1 MLNSLISKFNKYLNS
16 VIELENDSTINSEE
30 SSEALKEQKSANVS
44 FSLFLYRFIAFA
56 DARRSIASFVFILF
70 FVIISDIIFNKYL
83 FVHYT
88 ELVESFSGVNPGGF
102 DELDVG
108 FAPEVWQALLG
119 MILGTLIL
127 VISIASQSIPKLID
141 IYMKNV
147 PSLLYIWFLII
158 SGGHALII
166 KIYGE
171 IGLIREPS
179 RIFNTHFLLTICS
192 IIAFPYVF
200 YILRQ
205 TKPTNIINR
214 IYNNNMDQIT
224 ALTSKRNRAL
234 AHIPSVVEHQQY
246 TIFEALNQLDD
257 ILEFSS
263 FKELKADIVHD
274 MSMTLQNYIRLKKN
288 IASGF
293 FIVSPK
299 VRTDI
304 SFKTM
309 VGQFGEM
316 ERNQS
321 FYEQK
326 CFRLLGNVYIRLLE
340 HGEFDLSSMIAGEMA
355 TLGLTAIEEENT
367 ELVDIIIIRFNTL
380 LRFAIKH
387 GVRNNEPRN
396 LYNLGFYYGNFI
408 KYLVEH
414 KKIDHVKR
422 CFMYLRIYGVEIFK
436 HGTNSPSMY
445 FIVDVIAT
453 EMKKVL
459 EQVYHDGWDIEIQ
472 DGMLGEMLQVD
483 SPPDFN
489 KEDMARGVLINNG
502 VRVLQFG
509 IALFYQREE
518 MNNFVDRIAKD
529 ILDDLE
535 VLGEA
540 TFSQVIEMTSNRLLF
555 SGPTFW
561 EDTDRGNLN
570 IYYTSDQ
577 DQIDSF
583 KQRLYELAEIQL
595 KKTTTEKYKLTNV
608 EMELLWEMTRMTKI
622 KEVEQVSI
630 NAINFELI
638 LSQLQ
643 NIDEVRLEALIS
655 LREKLK
661 FNSENPKLIITT
673 SRQVAVGTKLK
684 ISGNLYDK
692 KEKQEIEATVKLNT
706 PNFIFV
712 KILASTHSKIYNNL
726 TDLTVS
732 FRPLRQKM
740 VYQFETYPQGTGANS
755 LQRIAH
761 ADTVKII
768 EEL

>member
-1 MLNSLISKFNKYLNS
+1 MNAVL
-16 VIELENDSTINSEE
+16 EAENDSTDNSEE
-30 SSEALKEQKSANVS
+30 NSTEITQHKSANVS
-44 FSLFLYRFIAFA
+44 FSFFLYRLIAYA
-56 DARRSIASFVFILF
+56 DARRSISSFLFILF
-70 FVIISDIIFNKYL
+70 VVVVSDIIFNIYL
-83 FVHYT
+83 FVPYT
-88 ELVESFSGVNPGGF
+88 ELVESISGVNPGGF
-102 DELDVG
+102 EELDVG

-205 TKPTNIINR
+205 TKPTNIISR
-214 IYNNNMDQIT
+214 IYNTNMDQIT

-234 AHIPSVVEHQQY
+234 AHIPAVVEHQQY

-274 MSMTLQNYIRLKKN
+274 MSLTLQNYIRLKKD
-288 IASGF
+288 IAPGF
-293 FIVSPK
+293 FNVSPK

-340 HGEFDLSSMIAGEMA
+340 HGEFDLSSMVAGEMA
-355 TLGLTAIEEENT
+355 TLGLTAIEEDNT

-436 HGTNSPSMY
+436 HGSNSPAMY

-459 EQVYHDGWDIEIQ
+459 EQIYHDGWDVEIQ
-472 DGMLGEMLQVD
+472 NGMLGEMLQVD

-509 IALFYQREE
+509 LALFYQREG
-518 MNNFVDRIAKD
+518 MNDFVDRIAKD
-529 ILDDLE
+529 VLDDLE

-583 KQRLYELAEIQL
+583 KQRLYELAQTQL
-595 KKTTTEKYKLTNV
+595 KKTTTVKYKLTPA
-608 EMELLWEMTRMTKI
+608 EMELLWEMSRMTKI
-622 KEVEQVSI
+622 KEVEQIST
-630 NAINFELI
+630 NAVNFELI
-638 LSQLQ
+638 LGELK

-661 FNSENPKLIITT
+661 FNSENPKLIIST
-673 SRQVAVGTKLK
+673 SRQVAVGTLLK
-684 ISGNLYDK
+684 IMGNISGNNK
-692 KEKQEIEATVKLNT
+692 QQEIEATVKLNT

-712 KILASTHSKIYNNL
+712 KTSTSADSKKFDNFSS
-726 TDLTVS
+726 LTVS

-740 VYQFETYPQGTGANS
+740 VYQFEAEPQGAGANG

-761 ADTVKII
+761 ADAVKII

>member
-1 MLNSLISKFNKYLNS
+1 MNTVL
-16 VIELENDSTINSEE
+16 EAENDSTDNSEE
-30 SSEALKEQKSANVS
+30 KSAELTEQESTNVS
-44 FSLFLYRFIAFA
+44 FSFFLYRLIAYA
-56 DARRSIASFVFILF
+56 DARRSISSFLFILF
-70 FVIISDIIFNKYL
+70 VVVISDIIFNIYL
-83 FVHYT
+83 FVPYT
-88 ELVESFSGVNPGGF
+88 ELIESISGVNPGGF
-102 DELDVG
+102 EELDVG

-171 IGLIREPS
+171 IGLVREPS
-179 RIFNTHFLLTICS
+179 RIFNTHFLLTTCS

-214 IYNNNMDQIT
+214 IYNTNMDQIT

-234 AHIPSVVEHQQY
+234 AHIPDVVEHQQY

-288 IASGF
+288 IAPAF
-293 FIVSPK
+293 FNVSPK

-340 HGEFDLSSMIAGEMA
+340 HGEFDLSSMVAGEME
-355 TLGLTAIEEENT
+355 TLGLTAIEEDNT

-408 KYLVEH
+408 KHLVEH

-436 HGTNSPSMY
+436 HGSNSPAMY

-459 EQVYHDGWDIEIQ
+459 EQIYHDGWDVEIQ
-472 DGMLGEMLQVD
+472 NGMLGEMLQVD

-509 IALFYQREE
+509 LALFYQREG
-518 MNNFVDRIAKD
+518 MNDFVERIAKD
-529 ILDDLE
+529 VLDDLE

-583 KQRLYELAEIQL
+583 KQRLYEFAQTQL
-595 KKTTTEKYKLTNV
+595 KKTTTEKYKLTHA
-608 EMELLWEMTRMTKI
+608 EMELLWEMSRMTKI
-622 KEVEQVSI
+622 KEVEQVST
-630 NAINFELI
+630 NAANFELI
-638 LSQLQ
+638 LGELQ
-643 NIDEVRLEALIS
+643 HIDEVRLGALVC

-673 SRQVAVGTKLK
+673 SRQVAVGTLLK
-684 ISGNLYDK
+684 IKGNISGK
-692 KEKQEIEATVKLNT
+692 KKPQEIEATVQLNT

-712 KILASTHSKIYNNL
+712 KTSTSADSKMFDNFSSLA
-726 TDLTVS
+726 VS

-740 VYQFETYPQGTGANS
+740 VYQFEADPQGAGANG
-755 LQRIAH
+755 LQRIEH

>member
-1 MLNSLISKFNKYLNS
+1 MNTVL
-16 VIELENDSTINSEE
+16 EAENDSADNSEE
-30 SSEALKEQKSANVS
+30 KSAELTEQESTNVS
-44 FSLFLYRFIAFA
+44 FSFFLYRLIAYA
-56 DARRSIASFVFILF
+56 DARRSISSFLFILF
-70 FVIISDIIFNKYL
+70 VVVISDIIFNIYL
-83 FVHYT
+83 FVPYT
-88 ELVESFSGVNPGGF
+88 ELIESISGVNPGGF
-102 DELDVG
+102 EELDVG

-171 IGLIREPS
+171 IGLVREPS
-179 RIFNTHFLLTICS
+179 RIFNTHFLLTTCS

-214 IYNNNMDQIT
+214 IYNTNMDQIT

-234 AHIPSVVEHQQY
+234 AHIPDVVEHQQY

-288 IASGF
+288 IAPAF
-293 FIVSPK
+293 FNVSPK

-340 HGEFDLSSMIAGEMA
+340 HGEFDLSSMVAGEME
-355 TLGLTAIEEENT
+355 TLGLTAIEEDNT

-408 KYLVEH
+408 KHLVEH

-436 HGTNSPSMY
+436 HGSNSPAMY

-459 EQVYHDGWDIEIQ
+459 EQIYHDGWDVEIQ
-472 DGMLGEMLQVD
+472 NGMLGEMLQVD

-509 IALFYQREE
+509 LALFYQREG
-518 MNNFVDRIAKD
+518 MNDFVDRIAKD
-529 ILDDLE
+529 VLDDLE

-583 KQRLYELAEIQL
+583 KQRLYEFAQTQL
-595 KKTTTEKYKLTNV
+595 KKTTTEKYKLTHA
-608 EMELLWEMTRMTKI
+608 EMELLWEMSRMTKI
-622 KEVEQVSI
+622 KEVEQISTNV
-630 NAINFELI
+630 ANFELI
-638 LSQLQ
+638 LGELQ
-643 NIDEVRLEALIS
+643 HIDEVRLGALVC

-673 SRQVAVGTKLK
+673 SRQVAVGTLLK
-684 ISGNLYDK
+684 IKGNISGK
-692 KEKQEIEATVKLNT
+692 KKPQEIEATVQLNT

-712 KILASTHSKIYNNL
+712 KTSTSADNKMFDNFSSLA
-726 TDLTVS
+726 VS

-740 VYQFETYPQGTGANS
+740 VYQFEADPQGAGANG
-755 LQRIAH
+755 LQRIEH

>member
-1 MLNSLISKFNKYLNS
+1 MNAVL
-16 VIELENDSTINSEE
+16 EAENDSTDNSEE
-30 SSEALKEQKSANVS
+30 NSTEITQHKSANVS
-44 FSLFLYRFIAFA
+44 FSFFLYRLIAYA
-56 DARRSIASFVFILF
+56 DARRSISSFLFILF
-70 FVIISDIIFNKYL
+70 VVVVSDIIFNIYL
-83 FVHYT
+83 FVPYT
-88 ELVESFSGVNPGGF
+88 ELVESISGVNPGGF
-102 DELDVG
+102 EELDVG

-205 TKPTNIINR
+205 TKPTNIISR
-214 IYNNNMDQIT
+214 IYNTNMDQIT

-234 AHIPSVVEHQQY
+234 AHIPAVVEHQQY

-274 MSMTLQNYIRLKKN
+274 MSLTLQNYIRLKKD
-288 IASGF
+288 IAPGF
-293 FIVSPK
+293 FNVSPK

-340 HGEFDLSSMIAGEMA
+340 HGEFDLSSMVAGEMA
-355 TLGLTAIEEENT
+355 TLGLTAIEEDNT

-436 HGTNSPSMY
+436 HGSNSPAMY

-459 EQVYHDGWDIEIQ
+459 EQIYHDGWDVEIQ
-472 DGMLGEMLQVD
+472 NGMLGEMLQVD

-509 IALFYQREE
+509 LALFYQREG
-518 MNNFVDRIAKD
+518 MNDFVDRIAKD
-529 ILDDLE
+529 VLDDLE

-583 KQRLYELAEIQL
+583 KQRLYELAQTQL
-595 KKTTTEKYKLTNV
+595 KKTTTVKYKLTPA
-608 EMELLWEMTRMTKI
+608 EMELLWEMSRMTKI
-622 KEVEQVSI
+622 KEVEQISN
-630 NAINFELI
+630 NAVNFELI
-638 LSQLQ
+638 LGELK

-661 FNSENPKLIITT
+661 FNSENPKLIIST
-673 SRQVAVGTKLK
+673 SRQVAVGTLLK
-684 ISGNLYDK
+684 IMGNISGNK
-692 KEKQEIEATVKLNT
+692 KQQEIEATVKLNT

-712 KILASTHSKIYNNL
+712 KTSTSADSKKFDNFSS
-726 TDLTVS
+726 LTVS

-740 VYQFETYPQGTGANS
+740 VYQFEAEPQGAGANG

-761 ADTVKII
+761 ADAVKII

>member
-1 MLNSLISKFNKYLNS
+1 MNTVL
-16 VIELENDSTINSEE
+16 EAENDSADNSEE
-30 SSEALKEQKSANVS
+30 KSAELTEQESTNVS
-44 FSLFLYRFIAFA
+44 FSFFLYRLIAYA
-56 DARRSIASFVFILF
+56 DARRSISSFLFILF
-70 FVIISDIIFNKYL
+70 VVVISDIIFNIYL
-83 FVHYT
+83 FVPYT
-88 ELVESFSGVNPGGF
+88 ELIESISGVNPGGF
-102 DELDVG
+102 EELDVG

-171 IGLIREPS
+171 IGLVREPS

-214 IYNNNMDQIT
+214 IYNTNMDQIT

-234 AHIPSVVEHQQY
+234 AHIPDVVEHQQY

-288 IASGF
+288 IAPAF
-293 FIVSPK
+293 FNVSPK

-340 HGEFDLSSMIAGEMA
+340 HGEFDLSSMVAGEME
-355 TLGLTAIEEENT
+355 TLGLTAIEEDNT

-408 KYLVEH
+408 KHLVEH

-436 HGTNSPSMY
+436 HGSNSPAMY

-459 EQVYHDGWDIEIQ
+459 EQIYHDGWDVEIQ
-472 DGMLGEMLQVD
+472 NGMLGEMLQVD

-509 IALFYQREE
+509 LALFYQREG
-518 MNNFVDRIAKD
+518 MNDFVDRIAKD
-529 ILDDLE
+529 VLDDLE

-583 KQRLYELAEIQL
+583 KQRLYEFAQTQL
-595 KKTTTEKYKLTNV
+595 KKTTTEKYKLTHA
-608 EMELLWEMTRMTKI
+608 EMELLWEMSRMTKI
-622 KEVEQVSI
+622 KEVEQVST
-630 NAINFELI
+630 NAANFELI
-638 LSQLQ
+638 LGELQ
-643 NIDEVRLEALIS
+643 HIDEVRLGALVC

-673 SRQVAVGTKLK
+673 SRQVAVGTLLK
-684 ISGNLYDK
+684 IKGNISGK
-692 KEKQEIEATVKLNT
+692 KKPQEIEATVQLNT

-712 KILASTHSKIYNNL
+712 KTSTSADSKMFDNFSSLA
-726 TDLTVS
+726 VS

-740 VYQFETYPQGTGANS
+740 VYQFEADPQGAGANG
-755 LQRIAH
+755 LQRIEH
-761 ADTVKII
+761 ADSVKII

>member
-1 MLNSLISKFNKYLNS
+1 MNTVL
-16 VIELENDSTINSEE
+16 EAENDSTDNSE
-30 SSEALKEQKSANVS
+30 AKSAAITEQESTNVS
-44 FSLFLYRFIAFA
+44 FSFFLYRLIAYA
-56 DARRSIASFVFILF
+56 DARRSISSFLFILF
-70 FVIISDIIFNKYL
+70 VVVISDIIFNIYL
-83 FVHYT
+83 FVPYT
-88 ELVESFSGVNPGGF
+88 ELIESISGVNPGGF
-102 DELDVG
+102 EELDVG

-171 IGLIREPS
+171 IGLVREPS
-179 RIFNTHFLLTICS
+179 RIFNTHFLLTTCS

-214 IYNNNMDQIT
+214 IYNTNMDQIT

-234 AHIPSVVEHQQY
+234 AHIPDVVEHQQY

-288 IASGF
+288 IAPAF
-293 FIVSPK
+293 FNVSPK

-340 HGEFDLSSMIAGEMA
+340 HGEFDLSSMVAGEME
-355 TLGLTAIEEENT
+355 TLGLTAIEEDNT

-408 KYLVEH
+408 KHLVEH
-414 KKIDHVKR
+414 NKIDHVKR

-436 HGTNSPSMY
+436 HGSNSPAMY

-459 EQVYHDGWDIEIQ
+459 EQIYHDGWDVEIQ
-472 DGMLGEMLQVD
+472 NGMLGEMLQVD

-509 IALFYQREE
+509 LALFYQREG
-518 MNNFVDRIAKD
+518 MNDFVERIAKD
-529 ILDDLE
+529 VLDDLE

-583 KQRLYELAEIQL
+583 KQRLYEIAQTQL
-595 KKTTTEKYKLTNV
+595 KKTTTEKYRLTHA
-608 EMELLWEMTRMTKI
+608 EMELLWEMSRMTKI
-622 KEVEQVSI
+622 KEVEQISTNV
-630 NAINFELI
+630 ANFELI
-638 LSQLQ
+638 LGELQ
-643 NIDEVRLEALIS
+643 HIDEVRLGALVC

-673 SRQVAVGTKLK
+673 SRQVAVGTLLK
-684 ISGNLYDK
+684 IKGNISGK
-692 KEKQEIEATVKLNT
+692 KKQQEIEATVQLNT

-712 KILASTHSKIYNNL
+712 KISTSADSKMFDNFSSLA
-726 TDLTVS
+726 VS

-740 VYQFETYPQGTGANS
+740 VYQFEADHQGAGANG
-755 LQRIAH
+755 LQRIEH

>member
-1 MLNSLISKFNKYLNS
+1 MNTVL
-16 VIELENDSTINSEE
+16 EAENDSTDNSEE
-30 SSEALKEQKSANVS
+30 KSAELTEQESTNVS
-44 FSLFLYRFIAFA
+44 FSFFLYRLIAYA
-56 DARRSIASFVFILF
+56 DARRSISSFLFILF
-70 FVIISDIIFNKYL
+70 VVVISDIIFNIYL
-83 FVHYT
+83 FVPYT
-88 ELVESFSGVNPGGF
+88 ELIESISGVNPGGF
-102 DELDVG
+102 EELDVG

-171 IGLIREPS
+171 IGLVREPS
-179 RIFNTHFLLTICS
+179 RIFNTHFLLTTCS

-214 IYNNNMDQIT
+214 IYNTNMDQIT

-234 AHIPSVVEHQQY
+234 AHIPDVVEHQQY

-288 IASGF
+288 IAPAF
-293 FIVSPK
+293 FNVSPK

-340 HGEFDLSSMIAGEMA
+340 HGEFDLSSMVAGEME
-355 TLGLTAIEEENT
+355 TLGLTAIEEDNT

-408 KYLVEH
+408 KHLVEH

-436 HGTNSPSMY
+436 HGSNSPAMY

-459 EQVYHDGWDIEIQ
+459 EQIYHDGWDVEIQ
-472 DGMLGEMLQVD
+472 NGMLGEMLQVD

-509 IALFYQREE
+509 LALFYQREG
-518 MNNFVDRIAKD
+518 MNDFVERIAKD
-529 ILDDLE
+529 VLDDLE

-583 KQRLYELAEIQL
+583 KQRLYEFAQTQL
-595 KKTTTEKYKLTNV
+595 KKTTTEKYRLTHA
-608 EMELLWEMTRMTKI
+608 EMELLWEMSRMTKI
-622 KEVEQVSI
+622 KEVEQISTNV
-630 NAINFELI
+630 ANFELI
-638 LSQLQ
+638 LGELQ
-643 NIDEVRLEALIS
+643 HIDEVRLGALVC

-673 SRQVAVGTKLK
+673 SRQVAVGTLLK
-684 ISGNLYDK
+684 IKGNISGK
-692 KEKQEIEATVKLNT
+692 KKPQEIEATVQLNT

-712 KILASTHSKIYNNL
+712 KTSTSADSKMFDNFSSLA
-726 TDLTVS
+726 VS

-740 VYQFETYPQGTGANS
+740 VYQFEADPQGAGANG
-755 LQRIAH
+755 LQRIEH

>member
-1 MLNSLISKFNKYLNS
+1 MNTVL
-16 VIELENDSTINSEE
+16 EAENDSTDNSEE
-30 SSEALKEQKSANVS
+30 KSAELTEQESTNVS
-44 FSLFLYRFIAFA
+44 FSFFLYRLIAYA
-56 DARRSIASFVFILF
+56 DARRSISSFLFILF
-70 FVIISDIIFNKYL
+70 VVVISDIIFNIYL
-83 FVHYT
+83 FVPYT
-88 ELVESFSGVNPGGF
+88 ELIESISGVNPGGF
-102 DELDVG
+102 EELDVG

-171 IGLIREPS
+171 IGLVREPS
-179 RIFNTHFLLTICS
+179 RIFNTHFLLTTCS

-214 IYNNNMDQIT
+214 IYNTNMDQIT

-234 AHIPSVVEHQQY
+234 AHIPDVVEHQQY

-288 IASGF
+288 IAPAF
-293 FIVSPK
+293 FNVSPK

-340 HGEFDLSSMIAGEMA
+340 HGEFDLSSMVAGEME
-355 TLGLTAIEEENT
+355 TLGLTAIEEDNT

-408 KYLVEH
+408 KHLVEH

-436 HGTNSPSMY
+436 HGSNSPAMY

-459 EQVYHDGWDIEIQ
+459 EQIYHDGWDVEIQ
-472 DGMLGEMLQVD
+472 NGMLGEMLQVD

-509 IALFYQREE
+509 LALFYQREG
-518 MNNFVDRIAKD
+518 MNDFVERIAKD
-529 ILDDLE
+529 VLDDLE

-583 KQRLYELAEIQL
+583 KQRLYEFAQTQL
-595 KKTTTEKYKLTNV
+595 KKTTTEKYKLTHA
-608 EMELLWEMTRMTKI
+608 EMELLWEMSRMTKI
-622 KEVEQVSI
+622 KEVEQISTNV
-630 NAINFELI
+630 ANFELI
-638 LSQLQ
+638 LGELQ
-643 NIDEVRLEALIS
+643 HIDEVRLGALVC

-673 SRQVAVGTKLK
+673 SRQVAVGTLLK
-684 ISGNLYDK
+684 IKGNISGK
-692 KEKQEIEATVKLNT
+692 KKPQEIEATVQLNT

-712 KILASTHSKIYNNL
+712 KTSTAADSKMFDNFSSLA
-726 TDLTVS
+726 VS

-740 VYQFETYPQGTGANS
+740 VYQFEADPQGAGANG
-755 LQRIAH
+755 LQRIEH

>member
-1 MLNSLISKFNKYLNS
+1 MNTVL
-16 VIELENDSTINSEE
+16 EAENDSTDNSEE
-30 SSEALKEQKSANVS
+30 KSAELTEQESTNVS
-44 FSLFLYRFIAFA
+44 FSFFLYRLIAYA
-56 DARRSIASFVFILF
+56 DARRSISSFLFILF
-70 FVIISDIIFNKYL
+70 VVVISDIIFNIYL
-83 FVHYT
+83 FVPYT
-88 ELVESFSGVNPGGF
+88 ELIESISGVNPGGF
-102 DELDVG
+102 EELDVG

-171 IGLIREPS
+171 IGLVREPS

-214 IYNNNMDQIT
+214 IYNTNMDQIT

-234 AHIPSVVEHQQY
+234 AHIPDVVEHQQY

-288 IASGF
+288 IAPAF
-293 FIVSPK
+293 FNVSPK

-340 HGEFDLSSMIAGEMA
+340 HGEFDLSSMVAGEME
-355 TLGLTAIEEENT
+355 TLGLTAIEEDNT

-408 KYLVEH
+408 KHLVEH

-436 HGTNSPSMY
+436 HGSNSPAMY

-459 EQVYHDGWDIEIQ
+459 EQIYHDGWDVEIQ
-472 DGMLGEMLQVD
+472 NGMLGEMLQVD

-509 IALFYQREE
+509 LALFYQREG
-518 MNNFVDRIAKD
+518 MNDFVDRIAKD
-529 ILDDLE
+529 VLDDLE

-583 KQRLYELAEIQL
+583 KQRLYEFAQTQL
-595 KKTTTEKYKLTNV
+595 KKTTTEKYKLTHA
-608 EMELLWEMTRMTKI
+608 EMELLWEMSRMTKI
-622 KEVEQVSI
+622 KEVEQISTNV
-630 NAINFELI
+630 ANFELI
-638 LSQLQ
+638 LGELQ
-643 NIDEVRLEALIS
+643 HIDEVRLGALVC

-673 SRQVAVGTKLK
+673 SRQVAVGTLLK
-684 ISGNLYDK
+684 IKGNISGK
-692 KEKQEIEATVKLNT
+692 KKPQEIEATVQLNT

-712 KILASTHSKIYNNL
+712 KTSTSADSKMFDNFSSLA
-726 TDLTVS
+726 VS

-740 VYQFETYPQGTGANS
+740 VYQFEADPQGAGANG
-755 LQRIAH
+755 LQRIEH

>member
-1 MLNSLISKFNKYLNS
+1 MNTVL
-16 VIELENDSTINSEE
+16 EAENDSTDNSEE
-30 SSEALKEQKSANVS
+30 KSAELTEQESTNVS
-44 FSLFLYRFIAFA
+44 FSFFLYRLIAYA
-56 DARRSIASFVFILF
+56 DARRSISSFLFILF
-70 FVIISDIIFNKYL
+70 VVVISDIIFNIYL
-83 FVHYT
+83 FVPYT
-88 ELVESFSGVNPGGF
+88 ELIESISGVNPGGF
-102 DELDVG
+102 EELDVG

-171 IGLIREPS
+171 IGLVREPS
-179 RIFNTHFLLTICS
+179 RIFNTHFLLTTCS

-214 IYNNNMDQIT
+214 IYNTNMDQIT

-234 AHIPSVVEHQQY
+234 AHIPDVVEHQQY

-288 IASGF
+288 IAPAF
-293 FIVSPK
+293 FNVSPK

-340 HGEFDLSSMIAGEMA
+340 HGEFDLSSMVAGEME
-355 TLGLTAIEEENT
+355 TLGLTAIEEDNT

-408 KYLVEH
+408 KHLVEH
-414 KKIDHVKR
+414 NKIDHVKR

-436 HGTNSPSMY
+436 HGSNSPAMY

-459 EQVYHDGWDIEIQ
+459 EQIYHDGWDVEIQ
-472 DGMLGEMLQVD
+472 NGMLGEMLQVD

-509 IALFYQREE
+509 LALFYQREG
-518 MNNFVDRIAKD
+518 MNDFVDRIAKD
-529 ILDDLE
+529 VLDDLE

-583 KQRLYELAEIQL
+583 KQRLYEFAQTQL
-595 KKTTTEKYKLTNV
+595 KKTTTEKYRLTHA
-608 EMELLWEMTRMTKI
+608 EMELLWEMSRMTKI
-622 KEVEQVSI
+622 KEVEQIST
-630 NAINFELI
+630 NAANFELI
-638 LSQLQ
+638 LGELQ
-643 NIDEVRLEALIS
+643 HIDEVRLGALVC

-673 SRQVAVGTKLK
+673 SRQVAVGTLLK
-684 ISGNLYDK
+684 IKGNISGK
-692 KEKQEIEATVKLNT
+692 KKPQEIEATVQLNT

-712 KILASTHSKIYNNL
+712 KTSTAADSKMFDNFSSLA
-726 TDLTVS
+726 VS

-740 VYQFETYPQGTGANS
+740 VYQFEADPQGAGANG
-755 LQRIAH
+755 LQRIEH

>member
-1 MLNSLISKFNKYLNS
+1 MNTVL
-16 VIELENDSTINSEE
+16 EAENDSTDNPEE
-30 SSEALKEQKSANVS
+30 KSAELTEQESTNVS
-44 FSLFLYRFIAFA
+44 FSFFLYRLIAYA
-56 DARRSIASFVFILF
+56 DARRSISSFLFILF
-70 FVIISDIIFNKYL
+70 VVVISDIIFNKYL
-83 FVHYT
+83 FVPYT
-88 ELVESFSGVNPGGF
+88 ELIESISGVNPGGF
-102 DELDVG
+102 EELDVG

-171 IGLIREPS
+171 IGLVREPS
-179 RIFNTHFLLTICS
+179 RIFNTHFLLTTCS

-214 IYNNNMDQIT
+214 IYNTNMDQIT

-234 AHIPSVVEHQQY
+234 AHIPDVVEHQQY

-288 IASGF
+288 IAPAF
-293 FIVSPK
+293 FNVSPK

-340 HGEFDLSSMIAGEMA
+340 HGEFDLSSMVAGEME
-355 TLGLTAIEEENT
+355 TLGLTAIEEDNT

-408 KYLVEH
+408 NHLVEH
-414 KKIDHVKR
+414 K
-422 CFMYLRIYGVEIFK
+422 
-436 HGTNSPSMY
+436 
-445 FIVDVIAT
+445 
-453 EMKKVL
+453 
-459 EQVYHDGWDIEIQ
+459 
-472 DGMLGEMLQVD
+472 
-483 SPPDFN
+483 
-489 KEDMARGVLINNG
+489 
-502 VRVLQFG
+502 
-509 IALFYQREE
+509 
-518 MNNFVDRIAKD
+518 
-529 ILDDLE
+529 
-535 VLGEA
+535 
-540 TFSQVIEMTSNRLLF
+540 
-555 SGPTFW
+555 
-561 EDTDRGNLN
+561 
-570 IYYTSDQ
+570 
-577 DQIDSF
+577 
-583 KQRLYELAEIQL
+583 
-595 KKTTTEKYKLTNV
+595 
-608 EMELLWEMTRMTKI
+608 
-622 KEVEQVSI
+622 
-630 NAINFELI
+630 
-638 LSQLQ
+638 
-643 NIDEVRLEALIS
+643 
-655 LREKLK
+655 
-661 FNSENPKLIITT
+661 
-673 SRQVAVGTKLK
+673 
-684 ISGNLYDK
+684 
-692 KEKQEIEATVKLNT
+692 
-706 PNFIFV
+706 
-712 KILASTHSKIYNNL
+712 
-726 TDLTVS
+726 
-732 FRPLRQKM
+732 
-740 VYQFETYPQGTGANS
+740 
-755 LQRIAH
+755 
-761 ADTVKII
+761 
-768 EEL
+768 

>member
-1 MLNSLISKFNKYLNS
+1 MNTVL
-16 VIELENDSTINSEE
+16 EAENDSTDNSEE
-30 SSEALKEQKSANVS
+30 KSAELTEQESTNVS
-44 FSLFLYRFIAFA
+44 FSFFLYRLIAYA
-56 DARRSIASFVFILF
+56 DARRSISSFLFILF
-70 FVIISDIIFNKYL
+70 VVVISDIIFNIYL
-83 FVHYT
+83 FVPYT
-88 ELVESFSGVNPGGF
+88 ELIESISGVNPGGF
-102 DELDVG
+102 EELDVG

-171 IGLIREPS
+171 IGLVREPS
-179 RIFNTHFLLTICS
+179 RIFNTHFLLTTCS

-214 IYNNNMDQIT
+214 IYNTNMDQIT

-234 AHIPSVVEHQQY
+234 AHIPDVVEHQQY

-288 IASGF
+288 IAPAF
-293 FIVSPK
+293 FNVSPK

-340 HGEFDLSSMIAGEMA
+340 HGEFDLSSMVAGEME
-355 TLGLTAIEEENT
+355 TLGLTAIEEDNT

-408 KYLVEH
+408 KHLVEH

-436 HGTNSPSMY
+436 HGSNSPAMY

-459 EQVYHDGWDIEIQ
+459 EQIYHDGWDVEIQ
-472 DGMLGEMLQVD
+472 NGMLGEMLQVD

-509 IALFYQREE
+509 LALFYQREG
-518 MNNFVDRIAKD
+518 MNDFVERIAKD
-529 ILDDLE
+529 VLDDLE

-583 KQRLYELAEIQL
+583 KQRLYEFAQTQL
-595 KKTTTEKYKLTNV
+595 KKTTTEKYRLTHA
-608 EMELLWEMTRMTKI
+608 EMELLWEMSRMTKI
-622 KEVEQVSI
+622 KEVEQISTNV
-630 NAINFELI
+630 ANFELI
-638 LSQLQ
+638 LGELQ
-643 NIDEVRLEALIS
+643 HIDEVRLGALVC

-673 SRQVAVGTKLK
+673 SRQVAVGTLLK
-684 ISGNLYDK
+684 INGNISGK
-692 KEKQEIEATVKLNT
+692 KKQQEIEATVQLNT

-712 KILASTHSKIYNNL
+712 KTSTSADNKMFDNFSSLA
-726 TDLTVS
+726 VS

-740 VYQFETYPQGTGANS
+740 VYQFEADPQGAGANG
-755 LQRIAH
+755 LQRIEH

>member
-1 MLNSLISKFNKYLNS
+1 MNTVL
-16 VIELENDSTINSEE
+16 EAENDSTDNSEE
-30 SSEALKEQKSANVS
+30 KSAELTEQESTNVS
-44 FSLFLYRFIAFA
+44 FSFFLYRLIAYA
-56 DARRSIASFVFILF
+56 DARRSISSFLFILF
-70 FVIISDIIFNKYL
+70 VVVISDIIFNKYL
-83 FVHYT
+83 FVPYT
-88 ELVESFSGVNPGGF
+88 ELIESISGVNPGGF
-102 DELDVG
+102 EELDVG

-171 IGLIREPS
+171 IGLVREPS

-214 IYNNNMDQIT
+214 IYNTNMDQIT

-234 AHIPSVVEHQQY
+234 AHIPDVVEHQQY

-288 IASGF
+288 IAPAF
-293 FIVSPK
+293 FNVSPK

-340 HGEFDLSSMIAGEMA
+340 HGEFDLSSMVAGEME
-355 TLGLTAIEEENT
+355 TLGLTAIEEDNT

-408 KYLVEH
+408 KHLVEH

-436 HGTNSPSMY
+436 HGSNSPAMY

-459 EQVYHDGWDIEIQ
+459 EQIYHDGWDVEIQ
-472 DGMLGEMLQVD
+472 NGMLGEMLQVD

-509 IALFYQREE
+509 LALFYQREG
-518 MNNFVDRIAKD
+518 MNDFVDRIAKD
-529 ILDDLE
+529 VLDDLE

-583 KQRLYELAEIQL
+583 KQRLYEFAQTQL
-595 KKTTTEKYKLTNV
+595 KKTTTEKYKLTHA
-608 EMELLWEMTRMTKI
+608 EMELLWEMSRMTKI
-622 KEVEQVSI
+622 KEVEQVST
-630 NAINFELI
+630 NAANFELI
-638 LSQLQ
+638 LGELQ
-643 NIDEVRLEALIS
+643 HIDEVRLGALVC

-673 SRQVAVGTKLK
+673 SRQVAVGTLLK
-684 ISGNLYDK
+684 IKGNISGK
-692 KEKQEIEATVKLNT
+692 KKPQEIEATVQLNT

-712 KILASTHSKIYNNL
+712 KTSTSADSKMFDNFSSLA
-726 TDLTVS
+726 VS

-740 VYQFETYPQGTGANS
+740 VYQFEADHQGAGANG
-755 LQRIAH
+755 LQRIEH

>member
-1 MLNSLISKFNKYLNS
+1 MNTVL
-16 VIELENDSTINSEE
+16 EAENDSTDNSE
-30 SSEALKEQKSANVS
+30 AKSAELTEQESTNVS
-44 FSLFLYRFIAFA
+44 FSFFLYRLIAYA
-56 DARRSIASFVFILF
+56 DARRSISSFLFILF
-70 FVIISDIIFNKYL
+70 VVVISDIIFNIYL
-83 FVHYT
+83 FVPYT
-88 ELVESFSGVNPGGF
+88 ELIESISGVNPGGF
-102 DELDVG
+102 EELDVG

-171 IGLIREPS
+171 IGLVREPS
-179 RIFNTHFLLTICS
+179 RIFNTHFLLTTCS

-214 IYNNNMDQIT
+214 IYNTNMDQIT

-234 AHIPSVVEHQQY
+234 AHIPDVVEHQQY

-288 IASGF
+288 IAPAF
-293 FIVSPK
+293 FNVSPK

-340 HGEFDLSSMIAGEMA
+340 HGEFDLSSMVAGEME
-355 TLGLTAIEEENT
+355 TLGLTAIEEDNT

-408 KYLVEH
+408 KHLVEH

-436 HGTNSPSMY
+436 HGSNSPAMY

-459 EQVYHDGWDIEIQ
+459 EQIYHDGWDVEIQ
-472 DGMLGEMLQVD
+472 NGMLGEMLQVD

-509 IALFYQREE
+509 LALFYQREG
-518 MNNFVDRIAKD
+518 MNDFVERIAKD
-529 ILDDLE
+529 VLDDLE

-583 KQRLYELAEIQL
+583 KQRLYEIAQTQL
-595 KKTTTEKYKLTNV
+595 KKTTTEKYKLTHA
-608 EMELLWEMTRMTKI
+608 EMELLWEMSRMTKI
-622 KEVEQVSI
+622 KEVEQISTNV
-630 NAINFELI
+630 ANFELI
-638 LSQLQ
+638 LGELQ
-643 NIDEVRLEALIS
+643 HIDEVRLGALVC

-673 SRQVAVGTKLK
+673 SRQVAVGTLLK
-684 ISGNLYDK
+684 IKGNISGK
-692 KEKQEIEATVKLNT
+692 KKPQEIEATVQLNT

-712 KILASTHSKIYNNL
+712 KISTSADSKMFDNFSSLA
-726 TDLTVS
+726 VS

-740 VYQFETYPQGTGANS
+740 VYQFEADPQGAGANG
-755 LQRIAH
+755 LQRIEH

>member
-1 MLNSLISKFNKYLNS
+1 MNAVL
-16 VIELENDSTINSEE
+16 EAENDSTDNSEE
-30 SSEALKEQKSANVS
+30 NSTEITQHKSANVS
-44 FSLFLYRFIAFA
+44 FSFFLYRLIAYA
-56 DARRSIASFVFILF
+56 DARRSISSFLFILF
-70 FVIISDIIFNKYL
+70 VVVVSDIIFNIYL
-83 FVHYT
+83 FVPYT
-88 ELVESFSGVNPGGF
+88 ELVESISGVNPGGF
-102 DELDVG
+102 EELDVG

-205 TKPTNIINR
+205 TKPTNIISR
-214 IYNNNMDQIT
+214 IYNTNMDQIT

-234 AHIPSVVEHQQY
+234 AHIPAVVEHQQY

-274 MSMTLQNYIRLKKN
+274 MSLTLQNYIRLKKD
-288 IASGF
+288 IAPGF
-293 FIVSPK
+293 FNVSPK

-340 HGEFDLSSMIAGEMA
+340 HGEFDLSSMVAGEMA
-355 TLGLTAIEEENT
+355 TLGLTAIEEDNT

-436 HGTNSPSMY
+436 HGSNSPAMY

-459 EQVYHDGWDIEIQ
+459 EQIYHDGWDVEIQ
-472 DGMLGEMLQVD
+472 NGMLGEMLQVD

-509 IALFYQREE
+509 LALFYQREG
-518 MNNFVDRIAKD
+518 MNDFVDRIAKD
-529 ILDDLE
+529 VLDDLE

-583 KQRLYELAEIQL
+583 KQRLYELAQTQL
-595 KKTTTEKYKLTNV
+595 KKTTTVKYKLTPA
-608 EMELLWEMTRMTKI
+608 EMELLWEMSRMTKI
-622 KEVEQVSI
+622 KEVEQIST
-630 NAINFELI
+630 NAVNFELI
-638 LSQLQ
+638 LGELK

-661 FNSENPKLIITT
+661 FNSENPKLIIST
-673 SRQVAVGTKLK
+673 SRQVAVGTLLK
-684 ISGNLYDK
+684 IMGNISGN
-692 KEKQEIEATVKLNT
+692 KEQQEIEATVKLNT

-712 KILASTHSKIYNNL
+712 KTSTSADSKKFDNFSS
-726 TDLTVS
+726 LTVS

-740 VYQFETYPQGTGANS
+740 VYQFEAEPQGAGANG

-761 ADTVKII
+761 ADAVKII

>member
-1 MLNSLISKFNKYLNS
+1 MNTVLKA
-16 VIELENDSTINSEE
+16 ENDSTDNSE
-30 SSEALKEQKSANVS
+30 AKSAELTEQESTNVS
-44 FSLFLYRFIAFA
+44 FSFFLYRLIAYA
-56 DARRSIASFVFILF
+56 DARRSISSFLFILF
-70 FVIISDIIFNKYL
+70 VVVISDIIFNKYL
-83 FVHYT
+83 FVPYT
-88 ELVESFSGVNPGGF
+88 ELIESISGVNPGGF
-102 DELDVG
+102 EELDVG

-171 IGLIREPS
+171 IGLVREPS

-214 IYNNNMDQIT
+214 IYNTNMDQIT

-234 AHIPSVVEHQQY
+234 AHIPDVVEHQQY

-288 IASGF
+288 IAPAF
-293 FIVSPK
+293 FNVSPK

-340 HGEFDLSSMIAGEMA
+340 HGEFDLSSMVAGEME
-355 TLGLTAIEEENT
+355 TLGLTAIEEDNT

-408 KYLVEH
+408 KHLVEH

-436 HGTNSPSMY
+436 HGSNSPAMY

-459 EQVYHDGWDIEIQ
+459 EQIYHDGWDVEIQ
-472 DGMLGEMLQVD
+472 NGMLGEMLQVD

-509 IALFYQREE
+509 LALFYQREG
-518 MNNFVDRIAKD
+518 MNDFVDRIAKD
-529 ILDDLE
+529 VLDDLE

-583 KQRLYELAEIQL
+583 KQRLYEIAQTQL
-595 KKTTTEKYKLTNV
+595 KKTTTEKYKLTHA
-608 EMELLWEMTRMTKI
+608 EMELLWEMSRMTKI
-622 KEVEQVSI
+622 KEVEQIST
-630 NAINFELI
+630 NAANFELI
-638 LSQLQ
+638 LGELQ
-643 NIDEVRLEALIS
+643 HIDEVRLGALVC

-673 SRQVAVGTKLK
+673 SRQVAVGTLLK
-684 ISGNLYDK
+684 IKGNISGK
-692 KEKQEIEATVKLNT
+692 KKPQEIEATVQLNT

-712 KILASTHSKIYNNL
+712 KTSTAADSKMFDNFSSLA
-726 TDLTVS
+726 VS

-740 VYQFETYPQGTGANS
+740 VYQFEADPQGAGANG
-755 LQRIAH
+755 LQRIEH

>member
-1 MLNSLISKFNKYLNS
+1 LIAY
-16 VIELENDSTINSEE
+16 
-30 SSEALKEQKSANVS
+30 
-44 FSLFLYRFIAFA
+44 A
-56 DARRSIASFVFILF
+56 DARRSISSFLFILF
-70 FVIISDIIFNKYL
+70 VVVISDIIFNIYL
-83 FVHYT
+83 FVPYT
-88 ELVESFSGVNPGGF
+88 ELIESISGVNPGGF
-102 DELDVG
+102 EELDVG

-171 IGLIREPS
+171 IGLVREPS
-179 RIFNTHFLLTICS
+179 RIFNTHFLLTTCS

-214 IYNNNMDQIT
+214 IYNTNMDQIT

-234 AHIPSVVEHQQY
+234 AHIPDVVEHQQY

-288 IASGF
+288 IAPAF
-293 FIVSPK
+293 FNVSPK

-340 HGEFDLSSMIAGEMA
+340 HGEFDLSSMVAGEME
-355 TLGLTAIEEENT
+355 TLGLTAIEEDNT

-408 KYLVEH
+408 KHLVEH

-436 HGTNSPSMY
+436 HGSNSPAMY

-459 EQVYHDGWDIEIQ
+459 EQIYHDGWDVEIQ
-472 DGMLGEMLQVD
+472 NGMLGEMLQVD

-509 IALFYQREE
+509 LALFYQREG
-518 MNNFVDRIAKD
+518 MNDFVERIAKD
-529 ILDDLE
+529 VLDDLE

-583 KQRLYELAEIQL
+583 KQRLYEIAQTQL
-595 KKTTTEKYKLTNV
+595 KKTTTEKYKLTHA
-608 EMELLWEMTRMTKI
+608 EMELLWEMSRMTKI
-622 KEVEQVSI
+622 KEVEQIST
-630 NAINFELI
+630 NAANFELI
-638 LSQLQ
+638 LGELQ
-643 NIDEVRLEALIS
+643 HIDEVRLGALVC

-673 SRQVAVGTKLK
+673 SRQVAVGTLLK
-684 ISGNLYDK
+684 IKGNISGK
-692 KEKQEIEATVKLNT
+692 KKPQEIEATVQLNT

-712 KILASTHSKIYNNL
+712 KTSTAADSKMFDNFSSLA
-726 TDLTVS
+726 VS

-740 VYQFETYPQGTGANS
+740 VYQFEADPQGAGANG
-755 LQRIAH
+755 LQRIEH

>member
-1 MLNSLISKFNKYLNS
+1 MNTVL
-16 VIELENDSTINSEE
+16 EAENDSTDNSEE
-30 SSEALKEQKSANVS
+30 KSAELTEQESTNVS
-44 FSLFLYRFIAFA
+44 FSFFLYRLIAYA
-56 DARRSIASFVFILF
+56 DARRSISSFLFILF
-70 FVIISDIIFNKYL
+70 VVVISDIIFNIYL
-83 FVHYT
+83 FVPYT
-88 ELVESFSGVNPGGF
+88 ELIESISGVNPGGF
-102 DELDVG
+102 EELDVG

-147 PSLLYIWFLII
+147 PSLLYIWFLIV

-171 IGLIREPS
+171 IGLVREPS

-214 IYNNNMDQIT
+214 IYNTNMDQIT

-234 AHIPSVVEHQQY
+234 AHIPDVVEHQQY

-288 IASGF
+288 IAPAF
-293 FIVSPK
+293 FNVSPK

-340 HGEFDLSSMIAGEMA
+340 HGEFDLSSMVAGEME
-355 TLGLTAIEEENT
+355 TLGLTAIEEDNT

-408 KYLVEH
+408 KHLVEH

-436 HGTNSPSMY
+436 HGSNSPAMY

-459 EQVYHDGWDIEIQ
+459 EQIYHDGWDVEIQ
-472 DGMLGEMLQVD
+472 NGMLGEMLQVD

-509 IALFYQREE
+509 LALFYQREG
-518 MNNFVDRIAKD
+518 MNDFVDRIAKD
-529 ILDDLE
+529 VLDDLE

-583 KQRLYELAEIQL
+583 KQRLYEFAQTQL
-595 KKTTTEKYKLTNV
+595 KKTTTEKYKLTHA
-608 EMELLWEMTRMTKI
+608 EMELLWEMSRMTKI
-622 KEVEQVSI
+622 KEVEQVST
-630 NAINFELI
+630 NAANFELI
-638 LSQLQ
+638 LGELQ
-643 NIDEVRLEALIS
+643 HIDEVRLGALVC

-673 SRQVAVGTKLK
+673 SRQVAVGTLLK
-684 ISGNLYDK
+684 IKGNISGK
-692 KEKQEIEATVKLNT
+692 KKPQEIEATVQLNT

-712 KILASTHSKIYNNL
+712 KTSTSADSKMFDNFSSLA
-726 TDLTVS
+726 VS

-740 VYQFETYPQGTGANS
+740 VYQFEADPQGAGANG
-755 LQRIAH
+755 LQRIEH
-761 ADTVKII
+761 ADSVKII

>member
-1 MLNSLISKFNKYLNS
+1 MNTVL
-16 VIELENDSTINSEE
+16 EAENDSTDNSEE
-30 SSEALKEQKSANVS
+30 KSAELTEQESTNVS
-44 FSLFLYRFIAFA
+44 FSFFLYRLIAYA
-56 DARRSIASFVFILF
+56 DARRSISSFLFILF
-70 FVIISDIIFNKYL
+70 VVVISDIIFNIYL
-83 FVHYT
+83 FVPYT
-88 ELVESFSGVNPGGF
+88 ELIESISGVNPGGF
-102 DELDVG
+102 EELDVG

-171 IGLIREPS
+171 IGLVREPS

-214 IYNNNMDQIT
+214 IYNTNMDQIT

-234 AHIPSVVEHQQY
+234 AHIPDVVEHQQY

-288 IASGF
+288 IAPAF
-293 FIVSPK
+293 FNVSPK

-340 HGEFDLSSMIAGEMA
+340 HGEFDLSSMVAGEME
-355 TLGLTAIEEENT
+355 TLGLTAIEEDNT

-408 KYLVEH
+408 KHLVEH

-436 HGTNSPSMY
+436 HGSNSPAMY

-459 EQVYHDGWDIEIQ
+459 EQIYHDGWDVEIQ
-472 DGMLGEMLQVD
+472 NGMLGEMLQVD

-509 IALFYQREE
+509 LALFYQREG
-518 MNNFVDRIAKD
+518 MNDFVERIAKD
-529 ILDDLE
+529 VLDDLE

-583 KQRLYELAEIQL
+583 KQRLYEFAQTQL
-595 KKTTTEKYKLTNV
+595 KKTTTEKYKLTHA
-608 EMELLWEMTRMTKI
+608 EMELLWEMSRMTKI
-622 KEVEQVSI
+622 KEVEQIST
-630 NAINFELI
+630 NAANFELI
-638 LSQLQ
+638 LGELQ
-643 NIDEVRLEALIS
+643 HIDEVRLGALVC

-673 SRQVAVGTKLK
+673 SRQVAVGTLLK
-684 ISGNLYDK
+684 IKGNISGK
-692 KEKQEIEATVKLNT
+692 KKPQEIEATVQLNT

-712 KILASTHSKIYNNL
+712 KTSTSADSKMFDNFSSLA
-726 TDLTVS
+726 VS

-740 VYQFETYPQGTGANS
+740 VYQFEADPQGAGANG
-755 LQRIAH
+755 LQRIEH

>member
-1 MLNSLISKFNKYLNS
+1 MNTVL
-16 VIELENDSTINSEE
+16 EAENDSTDNSEE
-30 SSEALKEQKSANVS
+30 KSAELTEQESTNVS
-44 FSLFLYRFIAFA
+44 FSFFLYRLIAYA
-56 DARRSIASFVFILF
+56 DARRSISSFLFILF
-70 FVIISDIIFNKYL
+70 VVVISDIIFNIYL
-83 FVHYT
+83 FVPYT
-88 ELVESFSGVNPGGF
+88 ELIESISGVNPGGF
-102 DELDVG
+102 EELDVG

-171 IGLIREPS
+171 IGLVREPS
-179 RIFNTHFLLTICS
+179 RIFNTHFLLTTCS

-214 IYNNNMDQIT
+214 IYNTNMDQIT

-234 AHIPSVVEHQQY
+234 AHIPDVVEHQQY

-288 IASGF
+288 IAPAF
-293 FIVSPK
+293 FNVSPK

-340 HGEFDLSSMIAGEMA
+340 HGEFDLSSMVAGEME
-355 TLGLTAIEEENT
+355 TLGLTAIEEDNT

-408 KYLVEH
+408 KHLVEH
-414 KKIDHVKR
+414 NKIDHVKR

-436 HGTNSPSMY
+436 HGSNSPAMY

-459 EQVYHDGWDIEIQ
+459 EQIYHDGWDVEIQ
-472 DGMLGEMLQVD
+472 NGMLGEMLQVD

-509 IALFYQREE
+509 LALFYQREG
-518 MNNFVDRIAKD
+518 MNDFVERIAKD
-529 ILDDLE
+529 VLDDLE

-583 KQRLYELAEIQL
+583 KQRLYEIAQTQL
-595 KKTTTEKYKLTNV
+595 KKTTTEKYRLTHA
-608 EMELLWEMTRMTKI
+608 EMELLWEMSRMTKI
-622 KEVEQVSI
+622 KEVEQISTNV
-630 NAINFELI
+630 ANFELI
-638 LSQLQ
+638 LGELQ
-643 NIDEVRLEALIS
+643 HIDEVRLGALVC

-673 SRQVAVGTKLK
+673 SRQVAVGTLLK
-684 ISGNLYDK
+684 IKGNISGK
-692 KEKQEIEATVKLNT
+692 KKPQEIEATVQLNT

-712 KILASTHSKIYNNL
+712 KISTSADSKMFDNFSSLA
-726 TDLTVS
+726 VS

-740 VYQFETYPQGTGANS
+740 VYQFEADHQGAGANG
-755 LQRIAH
+755 LQRIEH

>member
-1 MLNSLISKFNKYLNS
+1 MNTVL
-16 VIELENDSTINSEE
+16 EAENDSTDNSEE
-30 SSEALKEQKSANVS
+30 KSAELTEQESTNVS
-44 FSLFLYRFIAFA
+44 FSFFLYRLIAYA
-56 DARRSIASFVFILF
+56 DARRSISSFLFILF
-70 FVIISDIIFNKYL
+70 VVVISDIIFNIYL
-83 FVHYT
+83 FVPYT
-88 ELVESFSGVNPGGF
+88 ELIESISGVNPGGF
-102 DELDVG
+102 EELDVG

-171 IGLIREPS
+171 IGLVREPS

-214 IYNNNMDQIT
+214 IYNTNMDQIT

-234 AHIPSVVEHQQY
+234 AHIPDVVEHQQY

-288 IASGF
+288 IAPAF
-293 FIVSPK
+293 FNVSPK

-340 HGEFDLSSMIAGEMA
+340 HGEFDLSSMVAGEME
-355 TLGLTAIEEENT
+355 TLGLTAIEEDNT

-408 KYLVEH
+408 KHLVEH

-436 HGTNSPSMY
+436 HGSNSPAMY

-459 EQVYHDGWDIEIQ
+459 EQIYHDGWDVEIQ
-472 DGMLGEMLQVD
+472 NGMLGEMLQVD

-509 IALFYQREE
+509 LALFYQREG
-518 MNNFVDRIAKD
+518 MNDFVERIAKD
-529 ILDDLE
+529 VLDDLE

-583 KQRLYELAEIQL
+583 KQRLYEIAQTQL
-595 KKTTTEKYKLTNV
+595 KKTTTEKYKLTHA
-608 EMELLWEMTRMTKI
+608 EMELLWEMSRMTKI
-622 KEVEQVSI
+622 KEVEQIST
-630 NAINFELI
+630 NAANFELI
-638 LSQLQ
+638 LGELQ
-643 NIDEVRLEALIS
+643 HIDEVRLGALVC

-673 SRQVAVGTKLK
+673 SRQVAVGTLLK
-684 ISGNLYDK
+684 IKGNISGK
-692 KEKQEIEATVKLNT
+692 KKPQEIEATVQLNT

-712 KILASTHSKIYNNL
+712 KTSTAADSKMFDNFSSLA
-726 TDLTVS
+726 VS

-740 VYQFETYPQGTGANS
+740 VYQFEADPQGAGANG
-755 LQRIAH
+755 LQRIEH

>member
-1 MLNSLISKFNKYLNS
+1 MNTVL
-16 VIELENDSTINSEE
+16 EAENDSTDNSEE
-30 SSEALKEQKSANVS
+30 KSAELTEQESTNVS
-44 FSLFLYRFIAFA
+44 FSFFLYRLIAYA
-56 DARRSIASFVFILF
+56 DARRSISSFLFILF
-70 FVIISDIIFNKYL
+70 VVVISDIIFNIYL
-83 FVHYT
+83 FVPYT
-88 ELVESFSGVNPGGF
+88 ELIESISGVNPGGF
-102 DELDVG
+102 EELDVG

-171 IGLIREPS
+171 IGLVREPS
-179 RIFNTHFLLTICS
+179 RIFNTHFLLTTCS

-214 IYNNNMDQIT
+214 IYNTNMDQIT

-234 AHIPSVVEHQQY
+234 AHIPDVVEHQQY

-288 IASGF
+288 IAPAF
-293 FIVSPK
+293 FNVSPK

-340 HGEFDLSSMIAGEMA
+340 HGEFDLSSMVAGEME
-355 TLGLTAIEEENT
+355 TLGLTAIEEDNT

-408 KYLVEH
+408 KHLVEH

-436 HGTNSPSMY
+436 HGSNSPAMY

-459 EQVYHDGWDIEIQ
+459 EQIYHDGWDVEIQ
-472 DGMLGEMLQVD
+472 NGMLGEMLQVD

-509 IALFYQREE
+509 LALFYQREG
-518 MNNFVDRIAKD
+518 MNDFVDRIAKD
-529 ILDDLE
+529 VLDDLE

-583 KQRLYELAEIQL
+583 KQRLYEIAQTQL
-595 KKTTTEKYKLTNV
+595 KKTTTEKYKLTHA
-608 EMELLWEMTRMTKI
+608 EMELLWEMSRMTKI
-622 KEVEQVSI
+622 KEVEQISTNV
-630 NAINFELI
+630 ANFELI
-638 LSQLQ
+638 LGELQ
-643 NIDEVRLEALIS
+643 HIDEVRLGALVC

-673 SRQVAVGTKLK
+673 SRQVAVGTLLK
-684 ISGNLYDK
+684 IKGNISGK
-692 KEKQEIEATVKLNT
+692 KKPQEIEATVQLNT

-712 KILASTHSKIYNNL
+712 KTSTSADSKMFDNFSSLA
-726 TDLTVS
+726 VS

-740 VYQFETYPQGTGANS
+740 VYQFEADPQGAGANG
-755 LQRIAH
+755 LQRIEH

>member
-1 MLNSLISKFNKYLNS
+1 MNTVL
-16 VIELENDSTINSEE
+16 EAENDSTDNSEE
-30 SSEALKEQKSANVS
+30 KSAELTEQESTNVS
-44 FSLFLYRFIAFA
+44 FSFFLYRLIAYA
-56 DARRSIASFVFILF
+56 DARRSISSFLFILF
-70 FVIISDIIFNKYL
+70 VVVISDIIFNIYL
-83 FVHYT
+83 FVPYT
-88 ELVESFSGVNPGGF
+88 ELIESISGVNPGGF
-102 DELDVG
+102 EELDVG

-147 PSLLYIWFLII
+147 PSLLYIWFLIV

-171 IGLIREPS
+171 IGLVREPS
-179 RIFNTHFLLTICS
+179 RIFNTHFLLTTCS

-214 IYNNNMDQIT
+214 IYNTNMDQIT

-234 AHIPSVVEHQQY
+234 AHIPDVVEHQQY

-288 IASGF
+288 IAPAF
-293 FIVSPK
+293 FNVSPK

-340 HGEFDLSSMIAGEMA
+340 HGEFDLSSMVAGEME
-355 TLGLTAIEEENT
+355 TLGLTAIEEDNT

-408 KYLVEH
+408 KHLVEH

-436 HGTNSPSMY
+436 HGSNSPAMY

-459 EQVYHDGWDIEIQ
+459 EQIYHDGWDVEIQ
-472 DGMLGEMLQVD
+472 NGMLGEMLQVD

-509 IALFYQREE
+509 LALFYQREG
-518 MNNFVDRIAKD
+518 MNDFVDRIAKD
-529 ILDDLE
+529 VLDDLE

-583 KQRLYELAEIQL
+583 KQRLYEIAQTQL
-595 KKTTTEKYKLTNV
+595 KKTTTEKYKLTHA
-608 EMELLWEMTRMTKI
+608 EMELLWEMSRMTKI
-622 KEVEQVSI
+622 KEVEQVST
-630 NAINFELI
+630 NAANFELI
-638 LSQLQ
+638 LGELQ
-643 NIDEVRLEALIS
+643 HIDEVRLGALVC

-673 SRQVAVGTKLK
+673 SRQVAVGTLLK
-684 ISGNLYDK
+684 IKGNISGK
-692 KEKQEIEATVKLNT
+692 KKPQEIEATVQLNT

-712 KILASTHSKIYNNL
+712 KTSTAADSKMFDNFSSLA
-726 TDLTVS
+726 VS

-740 VYQFETYPQGTGANS
+740 VYQFEADPQGAGANG
-755 LQRIAH
+755 LQRIEH

>member
-1 MLNSLISKFNKYLNS
+1 MNTVL
-16 VIELENDSTINSEE
+16 EAENDSTDNSE
-30 SSEALKEQKSANVS
+30 AKSAAITEQESTNVS
-44 FSLFLYRFIAFA
+44 FSFFLYRLIAYA
-56 DARRSIASFVFILF
+56 DARRSISSFLFILF
-70 FVIISDIIFNKYL
+70 VVVISDIIFNIYL
-83 FVHYT
+83 FVPYT
-88 ELVESFSGVNPGGF
+88 ELIESISGVNPGGF
-102 DELDVG
+102 EELDVG

-171 IGLIREPS
+171 IGLVREPS
-179 RIFNTHFLLTICS
+179 RIFNTHFLLTTCS

-214 IYNNNMDQIT
+214 IYNTNMDQIT

-234 AHIPSVVEHQQY
+234 AHIPDVVEHQQY

-288 IASGF
+288 IAPAF
-293 FIVSPK
+293 FNVSPK

-340 HGEFDLSSMIAGEMA
+340 HGEFDLSSMVAGEME
-355 TLGLTAIEEENT
+355 TLGLTAIEEDNT

-408 KYLVEH
+408 KHLVEH

-436 HGTNSPSMY
+436 HGSNSPAMY

-459 EQVYHDGWDIEIQ
+459 EQIYHDGWDVEIQ
-472 DGMLGEMLQVD
+472 NGMLGEMLQVD

-509 IALFYQREE
+509 LALFYQREG
-518 MNNFVDRIAKD
+518 MNDFVDRIAKD
-529 ILDDLE
+529 VLDDLE

-583 KQRLYELAEIQL
+583 KQRLYEIAQTQL
-595 KKTTTEKYKLTNV
+595 KKTTTEKYKLTHA
-608 EMELLWEMTRMTKI
+608 EMELLWEMSRMTKI
-622 KEVEQVSI
+622 KEVEQIST
-630 NAINFELI
+630 NAANFELI
-638 LSQLQ
+638 LGELQ
-643 NIDEVRLEALIS
+643 HIDEVRLGALVC

-673 SRQVAVGTKLK
+673 SRQVAVGTLLK
-684 ISGNLYDK
+684 IKGNISGK
-692 KEKQEIEATVKLNT
+692 KKPQEIEATVQLNT

-712 KILASTHSKIYNNL
+712 KTSTAADSKMFDNFSSLA
-726 TDLTVS
+726 VS

-740 VYQFETYPQGTGANS
+740 VYQFEADPQGAGANG
-755 LQRIAH
+755 LQRIEH

>member
-1 MLNSLISKFNKYLNS
+1 MNTVL
-16 VIELENDSTINSEE
+16 EAENDSTDNSEE
-30 SSEALKEQKSANVS
+30 KSAELTEQESTNVS
-44 FSLFLYRFIAFA
+44 FSFFLYRLIAYA
-56 DARRSIASFVFILF
+56 DARRSISSFLFILF
-70 FVIISDIIFNKYL
+70 VVVISDIIFNIYL
-83 FVHYT
+83 FVPYT
-88 ELVESFSGVNPGGF
+88 ELIESISGVNPGGF
-102 DELDVG
+102 EELDVG

-171 IGLIREPS
+171 IGLVREPS
-179 RIFNTHFLLTICS
+179 RIFNTHFLLTTCS

-214 IYNNNMDQIT
+214 IYNTNMDQIT

-234 AHIPSVVEHQQY
+234 AHIPDVVEHQQY

-288 IASGF
+288 IAPAF
-293 FIVSPK
+293 FNVSPK

-340 HGEFDLSSMIAGEMA
+340 HGEFDLSSMVAGEME
-355 TLGLTAIEEENT
+355 TLGLTAIEEDNT

-408 KYLVEH
+408 KHLVEH

-436 HGTNSPSMY
+436 HGSNSPAMY

-459 EQVYHDGWDIEIQ
+459 EQIYHDGWDVEIQ
-472 DGMLGEMLQVD
+472 NGMLGEMLQVD

-509 IALFYQREE
+509 LALFYQREG
-518 MNNFVDRIAKD
+518 MNDFVERIAKD
-529 ILDDLE
+529 VLDDLE

-583 KQRLYELAEIQL
+583 KQRLYEIAQTQL
-595 KKTTTEKYKLTNV
+595 KKTTTEKYKLTHA
-608 EMELLWEMTRMTKI
+608 EMELLWEMSRMTKI
-622 KEVEQVSI
+622 KEVEQISTNV
-630 NAINFELI
+630 ANFELI
-638 LSQLQ
+638 LGELQ
-643 NIDEVRLEALIS
+643 HIDEVRLGALVC

-673 SRQVAVGTKLK
+673 SRQVAVGTLLK
-684 ISGNLYDK
+684 IKGNISGK
-692 KEKQEIEATVKLNT
+692 KKPQEIEATVQLNT

-712 KILASTHSKIYNNL
+712 KTSTAADSKMFDNFSSLA
-726 TDLTVS
+726 VS

-740 VYQFETYPQGTGANS
+740 VYQFEADPQGAGANG
-755 LQRIAH
+755 LQRIEH

>member
-1 MLNSLISKFNKYLNS
+1 MNAELDTENNSTDNS
-16 VIELENDSTINSEE
+16 EVNSEE
-30 SSEALKEQKSANVS
+30 LTVQNSTNVS
-44 FSLFLYRFIAFA
+44 FSYFLYRLIAYA
-56 DARRSIASFVFILF
+56 DARRSIASFFIVLFVVLSCDILF
-70 FVIISDIIFNKYL
+70 NNFL
-83 FVHYT
+83 FGPYA
-88 ELVESFSGVNPGGF
+88 ELVESLSGVQPGGF
-102 DELDVG
+102 ADLDVG

-141 IYMKNV
+141 LYMKDV

-171 IGLIREPS
+171 IGLVREPS
-179 RIFNTHFLLTICS
+179 RIFNTHFLLTIS
-192 IIAFPYVF
+192 SVIAFPYVF
-200 YILRQ
+200 YILRY

-214 IYNNNMDQIT
+214 IYHNNMDQIM

-234 AHIPSVVEHQQY
+234 AHIPTVVEHQQY

-257 ILEFSS
+257 ILEFVS

-274 MSMTLQNYIRLKKN
+274 MSMTLQNYIKLKKD
-288 IASGF
+288 IAPGF
-293 FIVSPK
+293 FKVSPK

-340 HGEFDLSSMIAGEMA
+340 HGEFDLSSMVAGEMA
-355 TLGLTAIEEENT
+355 TLGQVAIEEENI

-408 KYLVEH
+408 KHLVEH

-436 HGTNSPSMY
+436 HGSNSPAMY

-459 EQVYHDGWDIEIQ
+459 EQIYHDGWDIEIQ
-472 DGMLGEMLQVD
+472 NGMLGEMLQVD

-509 IALFYQREE
+509 LALFYQREG
-518 MNNFVDRIAKD
+518 MNDFVDRIAKD
-529 ILDDLE
+529 VLDDLE

-577 DQIDSF
+577 DQIDGF
-583 KQRLYELAEIQL
+583 KQRLYGLAETQL
-595 KKTTTEKYKLTNV
+595 KKTTTQKYKLTPT
-608 EMELLWEMTRMTKI
+608 EMELLWEMSRLTKV
-622 KEVEQVSI
+622 KEVEQVSTK
-630 NAINFELI
+630 AENFELI
-638 LSQLQ
+638 LRDLQ
-643 NIDEVRLEALIS
+643 EIDEVRLQALVA
-655 LREKLK
+655 LRKKLS
-661 FNSENPKLIITT
+661 FNSENPKLIITN
-673 SRQVAVGTKLK
+673 SRQVAVGTELK
-684 ISGNLYDK
+684 ITAKVSGKIDPAELL
-692 KEKQEIEATVKLNT
+692 ATVQLNT
-706 PNFIFV
+706 PNFIFLKLKDAAENKTFENFSEV
-712 KILASTHSKIYNNL
+712 
-726 TDLTVS
+726 TVS
-732 FRPLRQKM
+732 FRPLRQKK
-740 VYQFETYPQGTGANS
+740 VYQFEVAPQGTGTNG
-755 LQRIAH
+755 LLRVNH
-761 ADTVKII
+761 ADAVKII

>member
-1 MLNSLISKFNKYLNS
+1 MNTVL
-16 VIELENDSTINSEE
+16 EAENDSTDNSEE
-30 SSEALKEQKSANVS
+30 KSAELTEQESTNVS
-44 FSLFLYRFIAFA
+44 FSFFLYRLIAYA
-56 DARRSIASFVFILF
+56 DARRSISSFLFILF
-70 FVIISDIIFNKYL
+70 VVVISDIIFNIYL
-83 FVHYT
+83 FVPYT
-88 ELVESFSGVNPGGF
+88 ELIESISGVNPGGF
-102 DELDVG
+102 EELDVG

-147 PSLLYIWFLII
+147 PSLLYIWFLIV

-171 IGLIREPS
+171 IGLVREPS
-179 RIFNTHFLLTICS
+179 RIFNTHFLLTTCS

-214 IYNNNMDQIT
+214 IYNTNMDQIT

-234 AHIPSVVEHQQY
+234 AHIPDVVEHQQY

-288 IASGF
+288 IAPAF
-293 FIVSPK
+293 FNVSPK

-340 HGEFDLSSMIAGEMA
+340 HGEFDLSSMVAGEME
-355 TLGLTAIEEENT
+355 TLGLTAIEEDNT

-408 KYLVEH
+408 KHLVEH

-436 HGTNSPSMY
+436 HGSNSPAMY

-459 EQVYHDGWDIEIQ
+459 EQIYHDGWDVEIQ
-472 DGMLGEMLQVD
+472 NGMLGEMLQVD

-509 IALFYQREE
+509 LALFYQREG
-518 MNNFVDRIAKD
+518 MNDFVERIAKD
-529 ILDDLE
+529 VLDDLE

-583 KQRLYELAEIQL
+583 KQRLYEFAQTQL
-595 KKTTTEKYKLTNV
+595 KKTTTEKYKLTHA
-608 EMELLWEMTRMTKI
+608 EMELLWEMSRMTKI
-622 KEVEQVSI
+622 KEVEQIST
-630 NAINFELI
+630 NAANFELI
-638 LSQLQ
+638 LGELQ
-643 NIDEVRLEALIS
+643 HIDEVRLGALVC

-673 SRQVAVGTKLK
+673 SRQVAVGTLLK
-684 ISGNLYDK
+684 IKGNISGK
-692 KEKQEIEATVKLNT
+692 KKPQEIEATVQLNT

-712 KILASTHSKIYNNL
+712 KTSTAADSKMFDNFSSLA
-726 TDLTVS
+726 VS

-740 VYQFETYPQGTGANS
+740 VYQFEADPQGAGANG
-755 LQRIAH
+755 LQRIEH

>member
-1 MLNSLISKFNKYLNS
+1 MNAVL
-16 VIELENDSTINSEE
+16 EAENDSTDNSEE
-30 SSEALKEQKSANVS
+30 NSTEITQHKSANVS
-44 FSLFLYRFIAFA
+44 FSFFLYRLIAYA
-56 DARRSIASFVFILF
+56 DARRSISSFLFILF
-70 FVIISDIIFNKYL
+70 VVVVSDIIFNIYL
-83 FVHYT
+83 FVPYT
-88 ELVESFSGVNPGGF
+88 ELVESISGVNPGGF
-102 DELDVG
+102 EELDVG

-205 TKPTNIINR
+205 TKPTNIISR
-214 IYNNNMDQIT
+214 IYNTNMDQIT

-234 AHIPSVVEHQQY
+234 AHIPAVVEHQQY

-274 MSMTLQNYIRLKKN
+274 MSLTLQNYIRLKKD
-288 IASGF
+288 IAPGF
-293 FIVSPK
+293 FNVSPK

-340 HGEFDLSSMIAGEMA
+340 HGEFDLSSMVAGEMA
-355 TLGLTAIEEENT
+355 TLGLTAIEEDNT

-436 HGTNSPSMY
+436 HGSNSPAMY

-459 EQVYHDGWDIEIQ
+459 EQIYHDGWDVEIQ
-472 DGMLGEMLQVD
+472 NGMLGEMLQVD

-509 IALFYQREE
+509 LALFYQREG
-518 MNNFVDRIAKD
+518 MNDFVDRIAKD
-529 ILDDLE
+529 VLDDLE

-583 KQRLYELAEIQL
+583 KQRLYELAQTQL
-595 KKTTTEKYKLTNV
+595 KKTTTVKYKLTPA
-608 EMELLWEMTRMTKI
+608 EMELLWEMSRMTKI
-622 KEVEQVSI
+622 KEVEQISN
-630 NAINFELI
+630 NAVNFELI
-638 LSQLQ
+638 LGELK

-661 FNSENPKLIITT
+661 FNSENPKLIIGT
-673 SRQVAVGTKLK
+673 SRQVAVGTLLK
-684 ISGNLYDK
+684 IMGNISGN
-692 KEKQEIEATVKLNT
+692 KEQQEIEATVKLNT

-712 KILASTHSKIYNNL
+712 KTSTSADSKKFDNFSS
-726 TDLTVS
+726 LTVS

-740 VYQFETYPQGTGANS
+740 VYQFEAEPQGAGANG

-761 ADTVKII
+761 ADAVKII

>member
-1 MLNSLISKFNKYLNS
+1 MNAVL
-16 VIELENDSTINSEE
+16 EAENDSTDNSEE
-30 SSEALKEQKSANVS
+30 NSTEITQHKSANVS
-44 FSLFLYRFIAFA
+44 FSFFLYRLIAYA
-56 DARRSIASFVFILF
+56 DARRSISSFLFILF
-70 FVIISDIIFNKYL
+70 VVVVSDIIFNIYL
-83 FVHYT
+83 FVPYT
-88 ELVESFSGVNPGGF
+88 ELVESISGVNPGGF
-102 DELDVG
+102 EELDVG

-205 TKPTNIINR
+205 TKPTNIISR
-214 IYNNNMDQIT
+214 IYNTNMDQIT

-234 AHIPSVVEHQQY
+234 AHIPAVVEHQQY

-274 MSMTLQNYIRLKKN
+274 MSLTLQNYIRLKKD
-288 IASGF
+288 IAPGF
-293 FIVSPK
+293 FNVSPK

-340 HGEFDLSSMIAGEMA
+340 HGEFDLSSMVAGEMA
-355 TLGLTAIEEENT
+355 TLGLTAIEEDNT

-436 HGTNSPSMY
+436 HGSNSPAMY

-459 EQVYHDGWDIEIQ
+459 EQIYHDGWDVEIQ
-472 DGMLGEMLQVD
+472 NGMLGEMLQVD

-509 IALFYQREE
+509 LALFYQREG
-518 MNNFVDRIAKD
+518 MNDFVDRIAKD
-529 ILDDLE
+529 VLDDLE

-583 KQRLYELAEIQL
+583 KQRLYELAQTQL
-595 KKTTTEKYKLTNV
+595 KKTTTVKYKLTPA
-608 EMELLWEMTRMTKI
+608 EMELLWEMSRMTKI
-622 KEVEQVSI
+622 KEVEQIST
-630 NAINFELI
+630 NAANFELI
-638 LSQLQ
+638 LGELK

-661 FNSENPKLIITT
+661 FNSENPKLIIST
-673 SRQVAVGTKLK
+673 SRQVAVGTLLK
-684 ISGNLYDK
+684 IMGNISGNNK
-692 KEKQEIEATVKLNT
+692 QQEIEATVKLNT

-712 KILASTHSKIYNNL
+712 KTSTSADSKKFDNFSS
-726 TDLTVS
+726 LTVS

-740 VYQFETYPQGTGANS
+740 VYQFEAEPQGAGANG

-761 ADTVKII
+761 ADAVKII

>member
-1 MLNSLISKFNKYLNS
+1 MNTVL
-16 VIELENDSTINSEE
+16 EAENDSTDNSEE
-30 SSEALKEQKSANVS
+30 KSAELTEQESTNVS
-44 FSLFLYRFIAFA
+44 FSFFLYRLIAYA
-56 DARRSIASFVFILF
+56 DARRSISSFLFILF
-70 FVIISDIIFNKYL
+70 VVVISDIIFNIYL
-83 FVHYT
+83 FVPYT
-88 ELVESFSGVNPGGF
+88 ELIESISGVNPGGF
-102 DELDVG
+102 EELDVG

-147 PSLLYIWFLII
+147 PSLLYIWFLIV

-171 IGLIREPS
+171 IGLVREPS
-179 RIFNTHFLLTICS
+179 RIFNTHFLLTTCS

-214 IYNNNMDQIT
+214 IYNTNMDQIT

-234 AHIPSVVEHQQY
+234 AHIPDVVEHQQY

-288 IASGF
+288 IAPAF
-293 FIVSPK
+293 FNVSPK

-340 HGEFDLSSMIAGEMA
+340 HGEFDLSSMVAGEME
-355 TLGLTAIEEENT
+355 TLGLTAIEEDNT

-408 KYLVEH
+408 KHLVEH

-436 HGTNSPSMY
+436 HGSNSPAMY

-459 EQVYHDGWDIEIQ
+459 EQIYHDGWDVEIQ
-472 DGMLGEMLQVD
+472 NGMLGEMLQVD

-509 IALFYQREE
+509 LALFYQREG
-518 MNNFVDRIAKD
+518 MNDFVDRIAKD
-529 ILDDLE
+529 VLDDLE

-583 KQRLYELAEIQL
+583 KQRLYEFAQTQL
-595 KKTTTEKYKLTNV
+595 KKTTTEKYKLTHA
-608 EMELLWEMTRMTKI
+608 EMELLWEMSRMTKI
-622 KEVEQVSI
+622 KEVEQVST
-630 NAINFELI
+630 NAANFELI
-638 LSQLQ
+638 LGELQ
-643 NIDEVRLEALIS
+643 HIDEVRLGALVC

-673 SRQVAVGTKLK
+673 SRQVAVGTLLK
-684 ISGNLYDK
+684 IKGNISGK
-692 KEKQEIEATVKLNT
+692 KKPQEIEATVQLNT

-712 KILASTHSKIYNNL
+712 KTSTSADSKMFDNFSSLA
-726 TDLTVS
+726 VS

-740 VYQFETYPQGTGANS
+740 VYQFEADPQGAGANG
-755 LQRIAH
+755 LQRIEH
-761 ADTVKII
+761 ADSVKII

>member
-1 MLNSLISKFNKYLNS
+1 MNTVL
-16 VIELENDSTINSEE
+16 EAENDSTDNSEE
-30 SSEALKEQKSANVS
+30 KSAELTEQESTNVS
-44 FSLFLYRFIAFA
+44 FSFFLYRLIAYA
-56 DARRSIASFVFILF
+56 DARRSISSFLFILF
-70 FVIISDIIFNKYL
+70 VVVISDIIFNIYL
-83 FVHYT
+83 FVPYT
-88 ELVESFSGVNPGGF
+88 ELIESISGVNPGGF
-102 DELDVG
+102 EELDVG

-171 IGLIREPS
+171 IGLVREPS
-179 RIFNTHFLLTICS
+179 RIFNTHFLLTTCS

-214 IYNNNMDQIT
+214 IYNTNMDQIT

-234 AHIPSVVEHQQY
+234 AHIPDVVEHQQY

-288 IASGF
+288 IAPAF
-293 FIVSPK
+293 FNVSPK

-340 HGEFDLSSMIAGEMA
+340 HGEFDLSSMVAGEME
-355 TLGLTAIEEENT
+355 TLGLTAIEEDNT

-408 KYLVEH
+408 KHLVEH

-436 HGTNSPSMY
+436 HGSNSPAMY

-459 EQVYHDGWDIEIQ
+459 EQIYHDGWDVEIQ
-472 DGMLGEMLQVD
+472 NGMLGEMLQVD

-509 IALFYQREE
+509 LALFYQREG
-518 MNNFVDRIAKD
+518 MNDFVDRIAKD
-529 ILDDLE
+529 VLDDLE

-583 KQRLYELAEIQL
+583 KQRLYEFAQTQL
-595 KKTTTEKYKLTNV
+595 KKTTTEKYKLTHA
-608 EMELLWEMTRMTKI
+608 EMELLWEMSRMTKI
-622 KEVEQVSI
+622 KEVEQISTNV
-630 NAINFELI
+630 ANFELI
-638 LSQLQ
+638 LGELQ
-643 NIDEVRLEALIS
+643 HIDEVRLGALVC

-673 SRQVAVGTKLK
+673 SRQVAVGTLLK
-684 ISGNLYDK
+684 IKGNISGK
-692 KEKQEIEATVKLNT
+692 KKPQEIEATVQLNT

-712 KILASTHSKIYNNL
+712 KTSTAADSKMFDNFSSLA
-726 TDLTVS
+726 VS

-740 VYQFETYPQGTGANS
+740 VYQFEADPQGAGANG
-755 LQRIAH
+755 LQRIEH
-761 ADTVKII
+761 ADSVKII

>member
-1 MLNSLISKFNKYLNS
+1 MNTVL
-16 VIELENDSTINSEE
+16 EAENDSTDNSEE
-30 SSEALKEQKSANVS
+30 KSAELTEQESTNVS
-44 FSLFLYRFIAFA
+44 FSFFLYRLIAYA
-56 DARRSIASFVFILF
+56 DARRSISSFLFILF
-70 FVIISDIIFNKYL
+70 VVVISDIIFNKYL
-83 FVHYT
+83 FVPYT
-88 ELVESFSGVNPGGF
+88 ELIESISGVNPGGF
-102 DELDVG
+102 EELDVG

-147 PSLLYIWFLII
+147 PSLLYIWFLIV

-171 IGLIREPS
+171 IGLVREPS

-214 IYNNNMDQIT
+214 IYNTNMDQIT

-234 AHIPSVVEHQQY
+234 AHIPDVVEHQQY

-288 IASGF
+288 IAPAF
-293 FIVSPK
+293 FNVSPK

-340 HGEFDLSSMIAGEMA
+340 HGEFDLSSMVAGEME
-355 TLGLTAIEEENT
+355 TLGLTAIEEDNT

-408 KYLVEH
+408 KHLVEH

-436 HGTNSPSMY
+436 HGSNSPAMY

-459 EQVYHDGWDIEIQ
+459 EQIYHDGWDVEIQ
-472 DGMLGEMLQVD
+472 NGMLGEMLQVD

-509 IALFYQREE
+509 LALFYQREG
-518 MNNFVDRIAKD
+518 MNDFVDRIAKD
-529 ILDDLE
+529 VLDDLE

-583 KQRLYELAEIQL
+583 KQRLYEFAQTQL
-595 KKTTTEKYKLTNV
+595 KKTTTEKYKLTHA
-608 EMELLWEMTRMTKI
+608 EMELLWEMSRMTKI
-622 KEVEQVSI
+622 KEVEQVST
-630 NAINFELI
+630 NAANFELI
-638 LSQLQ
+638 LGELQ
-643 NIDEVRLEALIS
+643 HIDEVRLGALVC

-673 SRQVAVGTKLK
+673 SRQVAVGTLLK
-684 ISGNLYDK
+684 IKGNIPGK
-692 KEKQEIEATVKLNT
+692 KKPQEIEATVQLNT

-712 KILASTHSKIYNNL
+712 KTSTSAGSKMFDNFSSLA
-726 TDLTVS
+726 VS

-740 VYQFETYPQGTGANS
+740 VYQFEADPQGAGANG
-755 LQRIAH
+755 LQRIEH

>member
-1 MLNSLISKFNKYLNS
+1 MNTVL
-16 VIELENDSTINSEE
+16 EAENDSTDNSE
-30 SSEALKEQKSANVS
+30 AKSAAITEQESTNVS
-44 FSLFLYRFIAFA
+44 FSFFLYRLIAYA
-56 DARRSIASFVFILF
+56 DARRSISSFLFILF
-70 FVIISDIIFNKYL
+70 VVVISDIIFNIYL
-83 FVHYT
+83 FVPYT
-88 ELVESFSGVNPGGF
+88 ELIESISGVNPGGF
-102 DELDVG
+102 EELDVG

-171 IGLIREPS
+171 IGLVREPS
-179 RIFNTHFLLTICS
+179 RIFNTHFLLTTCS

-214 IYNNNMDQIT
+214 IYNTNMDQIT

-234 AHIPSVVEHQQY
+234 AHIPDVVEHQQY

-288 IASGF
+288 IAPAF
-293 FIVSPK
+293 FNVSPK

-340 HGEFDLSSMIAGEMA
+340 HGEFDLSSMVAGEME
-355 TLGLTAIEEENT
+355 TLGLTAIEEDNT

-408 KYLVEH
+408 KHLVEH

-436 HGTNSPSMY
+436 HGSNSPAMY

-459 EQVYHDGWDIEIQ
+459 EQIYHDGWDVEIQ
-472 DGMLGEMLQVD
+472 NGMLGEMLQVD

-509 IALFYQREE
+509 LALFYQREG
-518 MNNFVDRIAKD
+518 MNDFVERIAKD
-529 ILDDLE
+529 VLDDLE

-583 KQRLYELAEIQL
+583 KQRLYEIAQTQL
-595 KKTTTEKYKLTNV
+595 KKTTTEKYKLTHA
-608 EMELLWEMTRMTKI
+608 EMELLWEMSRMTKI
-622 KEVEQVSI
+622 KEVEQIST
-630 NAINFELI
+630 NAANFELI
-638 LSQLQ
+638 LGELQ
-643 NIDEVRLEALIS
+643 HIDEVRLGALVC

-673 SRQVAVGTKLK
+673 SRQVAVGTLLK
-684 ISGNLYDK
+684 IKGNISGK
-692 KEKQEIEATVKLNT
+692 KKPQEIEATVQLNT

-712 KILASTHSKIYNNL
+712 KTSTAADSKMFDNFSSLA
-726 TDLTVS
+726 VS

-740 VYQFETYPQGTGANS
+740 VYQFEADPQGAGANG
-755 LQRIAH
+755 LQRIEH

>member
-1 MLNSLISKFNKYLNS
+1 MKDSSKEKNLELKTANIS
-16 VIELENDSTINSEE
+16 I
-30 SSEALKEQKSANVS
+30 S
-44 FSLFLYRFIAFA
+44 FFLYRLIAYA
-56 DARRSIASFVFILF
+56 DARRSIASFIAIFTI
-70 FVIISDIIFNKYL
+70 VIISDIFFNIFL
-83 FVHYT
+83 FAPYT
-88 ELVESFSGVNPGGF
+88 ELIENLSGKKPGGF
-102 DELDVG
+102 GDLDIG

-119 MILGTLIL
+119 MVLGTLIL

-141 IYMKNV
+141 LYMKDIK
-147 PSLLYIWFLII
+147 SLLYIWLLII
-158 SGGHALII
+158 SGAHALIV

-171 IGLIREPS
+171 IGLIRESS
-179 RIFNTHFLLTICS
+179 RIFNTHFLLTICA

-200 YILRQ
+200 YILRY
-205 TKPTNIINR
+205 TKPTNIINK
-214 IYNNNMDQIT
+214 IYNENLDQILT
-224 ALTSKRNRAL
+224 LTSSRSHAL
-234 AHIPSVVEHQQY
+234 AHIPSIVEHQQY
-246 TIFEALNQLDD
+246 SIFEALNQLDD
-257 ILEFSS
+257 ILEFVS
-263 FKELKADIVHD
+263 FKELKADIVQD
-274 MSMTLQNYIRLKKN
+274 MSATLQNYIKIKKE
-288 IASGF
+288 IAPEF
-293 FIVSPK
+293 FKVSSK

-316 ERNQS
+316 ERTQS

-340 HGEFDLSSMIAGEMA
+340 HGEFDLSSMVAGEMA
-355 TLGLTAIEEENT
+355 NLGQTAIEEDNT

-408 KYLVEH
+408 RCLVEH

-436 HGTNSPSMY
+436 HGSNSPAMY

-459 EQVYHDGWDIEIQ
+459 EQIFHDDWEIEVQ
-472 DGMLGEMLQVD
+472 NGMLSEILQVD

-489 KEDMARGVLINNG
+489 KEDLARGILINNG

-509 IALFYQREE
+509 LALFYLRVGIDD
-518 MNNFVDRIAKD
+518 FVDRIAKD

-535 VLGEA
+535 VLGEQ
-540 TFSQVIEMTSNRLLF
+540 TFYQVIEMTSNRLLF

-577 DQIDSF
+577 DQIENF
-583 KQRLYELAEIQL
+583 KNLLYKLSETEL
-595 KKTTTEKYKLTNV
+595 KKRNTKKYRFSKI
-608 EMELLWEMTRMTKI
+608 EIDLLWKMSRMTKE
-622 KEVEQVSI
+622 KEL
-630 NAINFELI
+630 ELI
-638 LSQLQ
+638 STNAETFEIILSNLEK
-643 NIDEVRLEALIS
+643 IDESRLEALIS

-661 FNSENPKLIITT
+661 FNSDNPKLIVKN
-673 SRQVAVGTKLK
+673 SRQVAVATKIEVSVYPQDRL
-684 ISGNLYDK
+684 
-692 KEKQEIEATVKLNT
+692 EKFDFQSIVQLNT

-712 KILASTHSKIYNNL
+712 KIENPLAKEIFKKNIIV
-726 TDLTVS
+726 TVN

-740 VYQFETYPQGTGANS
+740 VYQFESETQGPISKDLLRLNHS
-755 LQRIAH
+755 NDI
-761 ADTVKII
+761 KII
-768 EEL
+768 EEF

>member
-1 MLNSLISKFNKYLNS
+1 MDKDTALQ
-16 VIELENDSTINSEE
+16 EDNDSTENQEENSEVTTE
-30 SSEALKEQKSANVS
+30 EKSKNVS
-44 FSLFLYRFIAFA
+44 FSFFVYHLIAFV
-56 DARRSIASFVFILF
+56 DTHRSVASFTVILLL
-70 FVIISDIIFNKYL
+70 VAICDNLFNYYL
-83 FVHYT
+83 FDPYAR
-88 ELVESFSGVNPGGF
+88 LVETLSGVPPGGF
-102 DELDVG
+102 AELDIG

-119 MILGTLIL
+119 MVLGTLIL

-141 IYMKNV
+141 FYMRDIR
-147 PSLLYIWFLII
+147 SLLYIWFLII
-158 SGGHALII
+158 SGMHALII

-171 IGLIREPS
+171 IGLVREPS

-200 YILRQ
+200 YILRY
-205 TKPTNIINR
+205 TKPTNLIDR
-214 IYNNNMDQIT
+214 IYNNNMDQIK
-224 ALTSKRNRAL
+224 ALTSSRSHAL
-234 AHIPSVVEHQQY
+234 AHIPKVVERQQY
-246 TIFEALNQLDD
+246 SIFEALNQLDD
-257 ILEFSS
+257 ILEYSS

-274 MSMTLQNYIRLKKN
+274 MSVTLQNYIRLKRD
-288 IASGF
+288 IAPGF
-293 FIVSPK
+293 FKVSPK

-340 HGEFDLSSMIAGEMA
+340 HGEFDLSSMVAGEMA
-355 TLGLTAIEEENT
+355 NLGLTAIEEDNT
-367 ELVDIIIIRFNTL
+367 DLIDIIIIRFNTL

-408 KYLVEH
+408 KSLVEH
-414 KKIDHVKR
+414 KKTDHVKR

-436 HGTNSPSMY
+436 HGSNSPAMY

-459 EQVYHDGWDIEIQ
+459 EQIYHEGWGKEVQ
-472 DGMLGEMLQVD
+472 NGMLSEILQVD

-489 KEDMARGVLINNG
+489 KEDLARGVLINNG
-502 VRVLQFG
+502 PHAG
-509 IALFYQREE
+509 RE
-518 MNNFVDRIAKD
+518 RIAKD
-529 ILDDLE
+529 VLDDLQA
-535 VLGEA
+535 LGEA

-577 DQIDSF
+577 DQIDGF
-583 KQRLYELAEIQL
+583 KKRLYDLAEAQL
-595 KKTTTEKYKLTNV
+595 KNEMTKKYQLTEV
-608 EMELLWEMTRMTKI
+608 ELNLLWEMSRMTKE
-622 KEVEQVSI
+622 KEVVKVST
-630 NAINFELI
+630 NVETFELM
-638 LSQLQ
+638 LNELE
-643 NIDEVRLEALIS
+643 NIDEERLDAVVT
-655 LREKLK
+655 LREKLI
-661 FNSENPKLIITT
+661 FNSDNPKLIVTT
-673 SRQVAVGTKLK
+673 SRQLAVGTELQIYGK
-684 ISGNLYDK
+684 ISGEK
-692 KEKQEIEATVKLNT
+692 KQLEFLAFAHLNT
-706 PNFIFV
+706 PNYLFIKV
-712 KILASTHSKIYNNL
+712 NDAGEDVPIDRLSS
-726 TDLTVS
+726 LTVK

-740 VYQFETYPQGTGANS
+740 VYQFQSTPQNTVANS
-755 LQRIAH
+755 LLRIEH
-761 ADTVKII
+761 SNKVKIV